1 MGRGGFGPPKSGDD
15 RFTDKNKVKKLRFYL
30 RFLSFYPFMYIDLH
44 MFLFDKKN
52 KQKNLLQLDVH
63 LILTSGRRAAARR
76 PS

>member
-1 MGRGGFGPPKSGDD
+1 MVGRGGFGPPKSGDD

-52 KQKNLLQLDVH
+52 KQKKYCN
-63 LILTSGRRAAARR
+63 
-76 PS
+76 